1 MLHISRKSEMAGGAS
16 LKRTNISPEAQ
27 ASRSSNP
34 NLESRALSRALRCHE
49 RKSQLV
55 CAISVIVRYDKRG

>member
-1 MLHISRKSEMAGGAS
+1 
-16 LKRTNISPEAQ
+16 
-27 ASRSSNP
+27 
-34 NLESRALSRALRCHE
+34 LESRALSRALRCHE